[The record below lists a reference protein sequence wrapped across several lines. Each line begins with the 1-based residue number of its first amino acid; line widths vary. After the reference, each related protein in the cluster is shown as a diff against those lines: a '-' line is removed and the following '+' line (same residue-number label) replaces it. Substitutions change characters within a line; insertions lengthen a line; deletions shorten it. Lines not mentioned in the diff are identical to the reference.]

1 MEACTQELKKAQFT
15 VKSDFVL
22 NLAQSASQLRVQPAD
37 VMIVDY
43 PSPAC
48 KESQLLQLVHGSVHG
63 LPIIFLTSGMG
74 TESIAA
80 LTAEG
85 SFEYVEQGRLA
96 QLPMAVRRVLN
107 QRKLRSELADAK
119 KALRHSQSLYRALA
133 DNPTYGIYRCDADGE
148 LLDVNL
154 ALITMLGYESKTEL
168 LAANK
173 QSEVIPNPRND
184 SLRKVLIGS
193 LPLRWQL

>member
-1 MEACTQELKKAQFT
+1 MHLDANVMEACTQELKKAQFT

-22 NLAQSASQLRVQPAD
+22 NLAQSGNQLRIQPAD

-48 KESQLLQLVHGSVHG
+48 KESRVLQLVHGSVHG

-85 SFEYVEQGRLA
+85 SFEYVEQGHLA

-107 QRKLRSELADAK
+107 QQKLRSELADAK
-119 KALRHSQSLYRALA
+119 KALRHSQSLYRARA
-133 DNPTYGIYRCDADGE
+133 DNPTYGIYR
-148 LLDVNL
+148 
-154 ALITMLGYESKTEL
+154 
-168 LAANK
+168 
-173 QSEVIPNPRND
+173 
-184 SLRKVLIGS
+184 
-193 LPLRWQL
+193 

>member
-1 MEACTQELKKAQFT
+1 MRPLFTLTQARSLIPQMLSKLNVTQEEMQLDRGPVRSRSLASHRWRPLGVLFVHLDANVMEACTQELKKAQFT

-37 VMIVDY
+37 VMIIDY

-48 KESQLLQLVHGSVHG
+48 KESQVLQLVHGSVHG

-74 TESIAA
+74 TESIGA

-85 SFEYVEQGRLA
+85 SFEYVEKGHLA

-107 QRKLRSELADAK
+107 QQKLRSELADAK
-119 KALRHSQSLYRALA
+119 KALRHSQSLHRAPP
-133 DNPTYGIYRCDADGE
+133 DNPTY
-148 LLDVNL
+148 
-154 ALITMLGYESKTEL
+154 
-168 LAANK
+168 
-173 QSEVIPNPRND
+173 
-184 SLRKVLIGS
+184 
-193 LPLRWQL
+193 PL

>member
-1 MEACTQELKKAQFT
+1 
-15 VKSDFVL
+15 
-22 NLAQSASQLRVQPAD
+22 
-37 VMIVDY
+37 MIVDY

-48 KESQLLQLVHGSVHG
+48 KESQVLQLVHGSVHE
-63 LPIIFLTSGMG
+63 LPIVFLTSGMG

-148 LLDVNL
+148 LLDGTL
-154 ALITMLGYESKTEL
+154 LYAADRALYEMKEL
-168 LAANK
+168 STGTADA
-173 QSEVIPNPRND
+173 PRNFQQLLPD
-184 SLRKVLIGS
+184 AAPGVL
-193 LPLRWQL
+193 PTTE